1 MEHCVSAAEPS
12 DDGAVLEDYRVEIV
26 ELEARA
32 RATREGWFS
41 TDFEVNQREAEELD
55 GEARSLRLALAQIMR
70 SWPQQDAALVSA
82 TR

>member
-1 MEHCVSAAEPS
+1 MEHFVSTAEPI

-55 GEARSLRLALAQIMR
+55 GAARSLRLALAQIMR
-70 SWPQQDAALVSA
+70 TCAREDAFLVSS
-82 TR
+82 TH

>member
-1 MEHCVSAAEPS
+1 MEHFVSTMPPS
-12 DDGAVLEDYRVEIV
+12 DYGAALEGYRVEIG

-55 GEARSLRLALAQIMR
+55 CAALSLRLSLAQIMR
-70 SWPQQDAALVSA
+70 
-82 TR
+82 TRLFEGGYD